1 MNPDIFHYIVIISI
15 SGVLSILLA
24 IYAFVKRKV
33 FSNSN
38 VFILISCFS
47 AIYIFGHAFE
57 LAGNNL
63 AEIKIWLKFQYFG
76 LPFIAPTCLILILQY
91 TGLHRFLKRKIITS
105 LYIIPIITC
114 LMSLTNDF
122 HHLFYQSVYLR
133 PNEKTPLVDMIVGPL
148 YIVHGSYTFGC
159 LLFGTCI
166 LIWYWKRVKAVYW
179 KQVMTLIL
187 GQSIP
192 MAASF
197 LYLIGVSPYGMDPVP
212 IVMCFTSA
220 LYLWAILSTKL
231 FMIAPIARDRI
242 FESMRDGVLIVDISN
257 RLVDYNE
264 AAEKMIPT
272 LLSSSIG
279 KNIYDIWKMEED
291 ISEEQQKFEWMN
303 RKNNKYYYIH
313 VTEVFNNKKIAV
325 GKTIVLSDVTEQ
337 KVLEAQ
343 LKQLAYTDGLT
354 KIYNRTY
361 FMKRSQ
367 EQLEQAIQLNKSLSL
382 FLFDID
388 FFKKINDHYGH
399 HAGDAAICHVV
410 ELCKKSLQPEYIFGR
425 YGGEEFV
432 VCLPDTNI
440 LEAGK
445 IAEKIRAEI
454 AKTPLHLNE
463 KFITITASFGV
474 TEIRENSNTL
484 HILLEQADKA
494 LYISKE
500 NGRNSVHLAINDS
513 FIIPVE

>member
-38 VFILISCFS
+38 VFILISSFS

-57 LAGNNL
+57 LAGSDL

-91 TGLHRFLKRKIITS
+91 TGLHRFLKRKIITG
-105 LYIIPIITC
+105 LYIIPSITC

-187 GQSIP
+187 GQIIP
-192 MAASF
+192 MTASF
-197 LYLIGVSPYGMDPVP
+197 LYLIGFSPYGMDPVP

-231 FMIAPIARDRI
+231 FMIAPIARDCI
-242 FESMRDGVLIVDISN
+242 FESMRDGVLVVDISN

-264 AAEKMIPT
+264 AVEKMIPN

-303 RKNNKYYYIH
+303 K
-313 VTEVFNNKKIAV
+313 
-325 GKTIVLSDVTEQ
+325 KTINT
-337 KVLEAQ
+337 
-343 LKQLAYTDGLT
+343 
-354 KIYNRTY
+354 IM
-361 FMKRSQ
+361 FM
-367 EQLEQAIQLNKSLSL
+367 
-382 FLFDID
+382 
-388 FFKKINDHYGH
+388 
-399 HAGDAAICHVV
+399 
-410 ELCKKSLQPEYIFGR
+410 
-425 YGGEEFV
+425 
-432 VCLPDTNI
+432 
-440 LEAGK
+440 
-445 IAEKIRAEI
+445 
-454 AKTPLHLNE
+454 
-463 KFITITASFGV
+463 
-474 TEIRENSNTL
+474 
-484 HILLEQADKA
+484 
-494 LYISKE
+494 
-500 NGRNSVHLAINDS
+500 
-513 FIIPVE
+513 